1 MNGVT
6 RLNIEFSLVNNNK
19 LSAQQERNLKTMTGL
34 ILSLSTT
41 KQEKEFFEQ
50 TQEILK
56 MLASVLKQ
64 SQFVKEQEKGGSEI
78 PYAEQALELATDWLH
93 DHLYSKNLVNFDN

>member
-1 MNGVT
+1 MNGVNK
-6 RLNIEFSLVNNNK
+6 LNIEFSLLNNNK
-19 LSAQQERNLKTMTGL
+19 LSAQQERNLKTIMGL
-34 ILSLSTT
+34 ILNLSTT
-41 KQEKEFFEQ
+41 NQENVFFEQ

-56 MLASVLKQ
+56 LLASVLKQ
-64 SQFVKEQEKGGSEI
+64 SQFAKAQEKAGSEI